1 VSESPERGSPF
12 TVEWAPDRSRFEVF
26 ADGAPIGIAE
36 YRIDPTGTQIEF
48 THTYVDPGAR
58 GTGAAEALIDHA
70 VTSARARG
78 LDVTASCWYVQEY
91 LLDHR

>member
-1 VSESPERGSPF
+1 MSESPEPASPF
-12 TVEWAPDRSRFEVF
+12 SVVWAEDRSRFEVW

-36 YRIDPTGTQIEF
+36 YRIDPTGTQIDF
-48 THTYVDPGAR
+48 IHTYVDPGSR
-58 GTGAAEALIDHA
+58 GTGAAEALVEHA

-91 LLDHR
+91 LHDHR